1 MANDGENVMFG
12 FLKRNPEKKLQ
23 AEYERLLEKAMQFQR
38 KGDIKSYSMI
48 TADAEKVRE
57 EIQRLKQ
64 IQS

>member
-48 TADAEKVRE
+48 TADAEKMRE